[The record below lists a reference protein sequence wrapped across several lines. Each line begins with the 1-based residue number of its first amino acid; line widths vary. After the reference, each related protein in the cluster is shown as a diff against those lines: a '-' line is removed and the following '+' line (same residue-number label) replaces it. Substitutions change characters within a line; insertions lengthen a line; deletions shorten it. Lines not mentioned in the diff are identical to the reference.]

1 MTVTAI
7 SMVKDE
13 QDIVEAFVRHTAGQV
28 DRMIVADNGSTDGT
42 RGILDHLARDLPLT
56 VIDDPEVGYFQSK
69 KMSALA
75 ARAAADGAEW
85 VVPADCDEWWY
96 SPFGRVAD
104 VLQDLDGVSIV
115 GAHLFD
121 HVPTALD
128 PDVPDPFRRI
138 GWRRREPMP
147 LMKVAAK
154 ARPAV
159 TIHQG
164 NHDADHGRRVDGV
177 LVVRHLPLRSA
188 EQMIRKARNGGRAY
202 AATDLPED
210 HGQHWRDWN
219 RLSDEQLGDVF
230 RRFYWSADPERDE
243 TLIFDPPPLPE

>member
-1 MTVTAI
+1 MVTAI

-13 QDIVEAFVRHTAGQV
+13 LDVVESFVRHTCTQV
-28 DRMIVADNGSTDGT
+28 DRMIVADNASSDGT
-42 RGILDHLARDLPLT
+42 RDVLDELARDLPLT
-56 VIDDPEVGYFQSK
+56 VLDDPETGYWQSL

-75 ARAAADGAEW
+75 ARAAVDGAEW
-85 VVPADCDEWWY
+85 VLPADCDEWWY
-96 SPFGRVAD
+96 SPFGRIAD
-104 VLQDLDGVSIV
+104 VLAELDGASIA
-115 GAHLFD
+115 GAQLFD

-128 PDVPDPFRRI
+128 PNIADPFQRI
-138 GWRRREPMP
+138 GWRRRDPAP

-164 NHDADHGRRVDGV
+164 NHGADHGHRVDGV
-177 LVVRHLPLRSA
+177 LVVRHLPLRSP

-202 AATDLPED
+202 AATNLPED

-230 RRFYWSADPERDE
+230 RRFYWSADPEHDE
-243 TLIFDPPPLPE
+243 GLIFDPAPSS